1 MLQQRIEFQQH
12 LAETLSAQLKAAR
25 AELKKLQAKQ
35 AKLNKLF
42 EMQSELLADPDVA
55 DSLAGGDQTPEALRL
70 IEIETDDDSA
80 QVEHLLSE
88 GVRSVREA
96 EHLIQAKKELD
107 ATKETIKAEQCSP
120 PEQEEKIRDAAA
132 KLTVIWEGAAMGKTI
147 DAEGVERRF
156 YVKKWDA
163 FRLGFILETSSGKA
177 IESNWK
183 NAGVA
188 NNSHF
193 YAIKRS
199 QHEQFLKECKKIGVN
214 LSLIESDNVSRT
226 YAVYRLSDSYK
237 PGEKLG
243 TITQSFDELWH
254 IGNGRFYPHKYAHIH
269 NCLAAL
275 KIEIEAKEAT
285 ADIGF

>member
-25 AELKKLQAKQ
+25 TELKKLQAKQ
-35 AKLNKLF
+35 AKLNQWL
-42 EMQSELLADPDVA
+42 ELQNQLLSDPDVA
-55 DSLAGGDQTPEALRL
+55 DSLAGGAQTPEAPRL
-70 IEIETDDDSA
+70 IEIDDSDDSDDA
-80 QVEHLLSE
+80 A
-88 GVRSVREA
+88 A
-96 EHLIQAKKELD
+96 ESLKNEPAI
-107 ATKETIKAEQCSP
+107 ATPK
-120 PEQEEKIRDAAA
+120 QEEKVKEAAA

-147 DAEGVERRF
+147 DTEGVERRF

-163 FRLGFILETSSGKA
+163 FRLGFILETSSGKV
-177 IESNWK
+177 IESHWK
-183 NAGVA
+183 NAGIA

-199 QHEQFLKECKKIGVN
+199 QHEQFLKECQKIGVN

-237 PGEKLG
+237 PDEKLG